1 MKSFFSNVFIGLF
14 ATMSINSFAENPEG
28 FTIKIKVK
36 GLKEGASCI
45 LAYYN
50 WDKNAIKDSAKADSK
65 GEVIFKGTEKAE
77 EGIYLFV
84 PPNKKYFDFVV
95 GVEQNFSLET
105 DTTDYIKNMKVKGSE
120 ENKSF
125 FEYQSFMISKQKQ
138 IEPLREQ
145 LKSIK
150 KSKDSTKLLQDKMS
164 AIDLEVKT
172 YQSNFIKNH
181 PATFVAKLF
190 KAMEEPVIPD
200 APLLPNGSKDTIFPY
215 HYYKAHYF
223 DNIDLTDDRML
234 RTPIFFNKIK
244 NYMDKWTAQTPD
256 SLNVS
261 ADYLIEHSKPNKEM
275 FKYMVWWTTLTYET
289 SKNMGMDAVFVHIVD
304 KYYKTKQAYWV
315 DSTQL
320 YKISEKAT
328 ILKPILIGK
337 RAPEISMPDSLGEY
351 ISMSNIKAKY
361 TIIVFWDQGCG
372 HCKKE
377 IPKLMEL
384 YNKIKSKGV
393 AVYAIETEDKAD
405 EWKKFIKDNKLNW
418 INVREPDHYRR
429 AVAKKIYDIQ
439 STPIIY
445 LLDENKIIKAKH
457 IDSEQLGGIIEM
469 LEKEKGK

>member
-1 MKSFFSNVFIGLF
+1 
-14 ATMSINSFAENPEG
+14 
-28 FTIKIKVK
+28 
-36 GLKEGASCI
+36 
-45 LAYYN
+45 
-50 WDKNAIKDSAKADSK
+50 
-65 GEVIFKGTEKAE
+65 
-77 EGIYLFV
+77 
-84 PPNKKYFDFVV
+84 
-95 GVEQNFSLET
+95 
-105 DTTDYIKNMKVKGSE
+105 
-120 ENKSF
+120 
-125 FEYQSFMISKQKQ
+125 
-138 IEPLREQ
+138 
-145 LKSIK
+145 
-150 KSKDSTKLLQDKMS
+150 
-164 AIDLEVKT
+164 
-172 YQSNFIKNH
+172 
-181 PATFVAKLF
+181 
-190 KAMEEPVIPD
+190 
-200 APLLPNGSKDTIFPY
+200 
-215 HYYKAHYF
+215 
-223 DNIDLTDDRML
+223 
-234 RTPIFFNKIK
+234 
-244 NYMDKWTAQTPD
+244 MDKWTAQTPD